1 MDLIDTADICPTL
14 NKLRSLPLPVG
25 FRFCQQNAIQHFQEK
40 QKGRNKLVPRL
51 LGVTKDSVLRL
62 DEKTKEILKTWPLT
76 TVKRWAAS
84 PNVFTLDFGDYQDQ
98 YYSVQTTEGEHISAL
113 IAGYID
119 IILKRRQR
127 KERFGEDGNEEEA
140 MEESFISPGRAI
152 EIHGLPQTLKKA
164 KPDSLAHPGVFRNSG
179 REYFLFYP
187 INSFDLFLQF
197 IYHLLFYYFPAQE
210 INFNGHSSSQKS
222 IVTNGHQNGG
232 FDSGV

>member
-1 MDLIDTADICPTL
+1 M
-14 NKLRSLPLPVG
+14 
-25 FRFCQQNAIQHFQEK
+25 QEK

-179 REYFLFYP
+179 REYLFYLIASLISFFYILISFLMFLFFQP
-187 INSFDLFLQF
+187 KRLISMDTPPRKSPLLQMDIKMEDLIL
-197 IYHLLFYYFPAQE
+197 
-210 INFNGHSSSQKS
+210 G
-222 IVTNGHQNGG
+222 
-232 FDSGV
+232 

>member
-1 MDLIDTADICPTL
+1 M
-14 NKLRSLPLPVG
+14 
-25 FRFCQQNAIQHFQEK
+25 
-40 QKGRNKLVPRL
+40 
-51 LGVTKDSVLRL
+51 

-179 REYFLFYP
+179 REYLLFYL
-187 INSFDLFLQF
+187 INSFDLFYSLFLICFFILSFFQPKRLISMGTPPRKSPLLQMGIKTEDLILGYDNVF
-197 IYHLLFYYFPAQE
+197 SYVSLLCMFYE
-210 INFNGHSSSQKS
+210 CLKS
-222 IVTNGHQNGG
+222 IVL
-232 FDSGV
+232 

>member
-1 MDLIDTADICPTL
+1 MPPPPKNSIIH
-14 NKLRSLPLPVG
+14 N
-25 FRFCQQNAIQHFQEK
+25 FQEK

-179 REYFLFYP
+179 REYLFYL
-187 INSFDLFLQF
+187 IASLVLFFYNIILITF
-197 IYHLLFYYFPAQE
+197 LMLFFSPAQE

-232 FDSGV
+232 FDSGVG